1 MIING
6 LALNGYYIN
15 NPVYISITDLIT
27 SKYIEITIAGAVY
40 KLYPNL
46 AGEVLVNLSS
56 MIRVSIPLTQA
67 NGDYENSSITN
78 TTHELTITV
87 KDYKNDGTTTTTET
101 FVKTFIRGGE
111 FGNNNNL
118 IATPNKTLVSSLK
131 IPVWINKPCA
141 LYFLNDSLQVIK
153 MPLKDVTISYFDD
166 VHQVGIE
173 LQQTRYTDGVYL
185 KFLNSLG
192 GYSYWNFER
201 TSTKLKSENIGYY
214 VTPSIAGEQVT
225 DMGHTLKED
234 ITVESVVKA
243 EYINI
248 IKDLIT
254 STEVYVFDDNNW
266 VRIVLD
272 GNSLTLNPAKKVYDV
287 SVTYKRH
294 NTYTPT
300 TLI

>member
-1 MIING
+1 MIIQG
-6 LALNGYYIN
+6 LTLNGYFVN
-15 NPVYISITDLIT
+15 NPIYISITDLIT
-27 SKYIEITIAGAVY
+27 SKYIEIIIGTAVY

-46 AGEVLVNLSS
+46 NGEVLVNLAS
-56 MIRVSIPLTQA
+56 MIRVTMPLTQA
-67 NGDYENSSITN
+67 NGDYLNSSIAN

-87 KDYKNDGTTTTTET
+87 KEYKNDGTNTTESFT
-101 FVKTFIRGGE
+101 KTFIRGGAL
-111 FGNNNNL
+111 GNNNNL
-118 IATPNKTLVSSLK
+118 IATPNKTLTSSLK

-141 LYFLNDSLQVIK
+141 LYYLNDSLQVIK

-166 VHQVGIE
+166 VHQVGVE
-173 LQQTRYTDGVYL
+173 VQQTRYTDGVYL
-185 KFLNSLG
+185 KFLNSFG

-214 VTPSIAGEQVT
+214 VTPSLAGEMVT

-254 STEVYVFDDNNW
+254 STEVYVQDANNW

-272 GNSLTLNPAKKVYDV
+272 GNSLTLNSVKKVYDV
-287 SVTYKRH
+287 SVTFKRH

>member
-6 LALNGYYIN
+6 LNSNGYFVN

-27 SKYIEITIAGAVY
+27 SKYIEVTIGSAVY

-46 AGEVLVNLSS
+46 NGEVLINLAS
-56 MIRVSIPLTQA
+56 MIRVTMPLSNA
-67 NGDYENSSITN
+67 NTDYLNSSIAN

-87 KDYKNDGTTTTTET
+87 KDYKNDGTTTIESFT
-101 FVKTFIRGGE
+101 KTFIRAGAL
-111 FGNNNNL
+111 GNNNNL
-118 IATPNKTLVSSLK
+118 TATANKTLVSSLK

-141 LYFLNDSLQVIK
+141 LYYLNDSLQVIK

-166 VHQVGIE
+166 VHQVGVE
-173 LQQTRYTDGVYL
+173 VQQTRYTDGVYI

-214 VTPSIAGEQVT
+214 ITPSLDGEMVT

-234 ITVESVVKA
+234 ITVESVVKS

-254 STEVYVFDDNNW
+254 STEVYVQDANNW
-266 VRIVLD
+266 VRIILD
-272 GNSLTLNPAKKVYDV
+272 GNNLALNPVKKVYDV